1 MKAHMTRYEELVR
14 YQSASVEPRD
24 VITFGPLRIDRMSRR
39 VFVDEEE
46 KKLTAKEFS
55 LLFFLATHPNR
66 VFSKEELF
74 HQIWGYTPGNEMATL
89 VVHIRKIREKIEKD
103 KQRQI
108 DEYTQEM
115 ANCKEN
121 EISVCE
127 LEARNKVLAEKQKWI
142 QKVKRDVQSKI
153 DSTNGKEYVTLIQ
166 TMLDNAEPKSDCVVL
181 LPNKEREEITN
192 FVKQKGLEVQ
202 NVENFDAG
210 FVLRYGNIEENY
222 VLDTM
227 IELQEEKI
235 DEMIVKILFG

>member
-1 MKAHMTRYEELVR
+1 MELSNFKADIETDGLKGEKLAMSGEYDMLILEVDLPGRSGFEICRKYREIYLKPVIFVSSKEEDIDIIHGFSLGADDYIRKPFRPNELVARVKAHMTRYEELVR

-103 KQRQI
+103 TGNP
-108 DEYTQEM
+108 EF
-115 ANCKEN
+115 
-121 EISVCE
+121 
-127 LEARNKVLAEKQKWI
+127 
-142 QKVKRDVQSKI
+142 
-153 DSTNGKEYVTLIQ
+153 IQ
-166 TMLDNAEPKSDCVVL
+166 TVWGTGY
-181 LPNKEREEITN
+181 R
-192 FVKQKGLEVQ
+192 
-202 NVENFDAG
+202 
-210 FVLRYGNIEENY
+210 
-222 VLDTM
+222 
-227 IELQEEKI
+227 
-235 DEMIVKILFG
+235 FGDKN

>member
-1 MKAHMTRYEELVR
+1 MNILIIDNDLTIARMEKDYLELSNFKADIETDGLKGEKLAMSGEYDMLILEVDLPGRSGFEICRKYREIYLKPVIFVSSKEEDIDIIHGFSLGADDYIRKPFRPNELVARVKAHMTRYEELVR

-103 KQRQI
+103 TGNPEFI
-108 DEYTQEM
+108 PVSYTHLRAHET
-115 ANCKEN
+115 
-121 EISVCE
+121 SV
-127 LEARNKVLAEKQKWI
+127 
-142 QKVKRDVQSKI
+142 
-153 DSTNGKEYVTLIQ
+153 
-166 TMLDNAEPKSDCVVL
+166 
-181 LPNKEREEITN
+181 
-192 FVKQKGLEVQ
+192 
-202 NVENFDAG
+202 
-210 FVLRYGNIEENY
+210 
-222 VLDTM
+222 
-227 IELQEEKI
+227 
-235 DEMIVKILFG
+235 

>member
-1 MKAHMTRYEELVR
+1 MNILIIDNDLTIARMEKDYLELSNFKADIETDGLKGEKLATSGEYYMLILEVDLPGRSGFEICRKYREIYLKPVIFVSSKEEDIDIIHGFSLGADDYIRKPFRPNELVARVKAHMTRYEELVR

-103 KQRQI
+103 TGNP
-108 DEYTQEM
+108 EF
-115 ANCKEN
+115 
-121 EISVCE
+121 
-127 LEARNKVLAEKQKWI
+127 
-142 QKVKRDVQSKI
+142 
-153 DSTNGKEYVTLIQ
+153 IQ
-166 TMLDNAEPKSDCVVL
+166 TVWGTGY
-181 LPNKEREEITN
+181 R
-192 FVKQKGLEVQ
+192 
-202 NVENFDAG
+202 
-210 FVLRYGNIEENY
+210 
-222 VLDTM
+222 
-227 IELQEEKI
+227 
-235 DEMIVKILFG
+235 FGDKN

>member
-1 MKAHMTRYEELVR
+1 MNILIIDKDLTIARMEKDYLELSNFKADIETDGLKGEKLAMSGEYDMLILEVDLPGRSGFEICRKYRETYLKPVIFVSSKEEDIDIIHGFSLGADDYIRKPFRPNELVARVKAHMTRYEELVR

-103 KQRQI
+103 TGNP
-108 DEYTQEM
+108 EF
-115 ANCKEN
+115 
-121 EISVCE
+121 
-127 LEARNKVLAEKQKWI
+127 
-142 QKVKRDVQSKI
+142 
-153 DSTNGKEYVTLIQ
+153 IQ
-166 TMLDNAEPKSDCVVL
+166 TVWGTGY
-181 LPNKEREEITN
+181 R
-192 FVKQKGLEVQ
+192 
-202 NVENFDAG
+202 
-210 FVLRYGNIEENY
+210 
-222 VLDTM
+222 
-227 IELQEEKI
+227 
-235 DEMIVKILFG
+235 FGDKN

>member
-1 MKAHMTRYEELVR
+1 MNILIIDNDLTIARMEKDYLELSNFKADIETDGLKGEKLAMSGEYDMLILEVDLPGRSGFEICRKYREIYLKPVIFVSSKEEDIDIIHGFSLGADDYIRKPFRPNELVARVKAHMTRYEELVR

-103 KQRQI
+103 TGNP
-108 DEYTQEM
+108 EF
-115 ANCKEN
+115 
-121 EISVCE
+121 
-127 LEARNKVLAEKQKWI
+127 
-142 QKVKRDVQSKI
+142 
-153 DSTNGKEYVTLIQ
+153 IQ
-166 TMLDNAEPKSDCVVL
+166 TVCGTGY
-181 LPNKEREEITN
+181 R
-192 FVKQKGLEVQ
+192 
-202 NVENFDAG
+202 
-210 FVLRYGNIEENY
+210 
-222 VLDTM
+222 
-227 IELQEEKI
+227 
-235 DEMIVKILFG
+235 FGDKN

>member
-1 MKAHMTRYEELVR
+1 MNILIIDNDLTIARMEKDYLELSNFKVDIETDGLKGEKLAMSGEYDMLILEVDLPGRSGFEICRKYREIYLKPVIFVSSKEEDIDIIHGFSLGADDYIRKPFRPNELVARVKAHMTRYEELVR

-103 KQRQI
+103 TGNP
-108 DEYTQEM
+108 EF
-115 ANCKEN
+115 
-121 EISVCE
+121 
-127 LEARNKVLAEKQKWI
+127 
-142 QKVKRDVQSKI
+142 
-153 DSTNGKEYVTLIQ
+153 IQ
-166 TMLDNAEPKSDCVVL
+166 TVWGTGY
-181 LPNKEREEITN
+181 R
-192 FVKQKGLEVQ
+192 
-202 NVENFDAG
+202 
-210 FVLRYGNIEENY
+210 
-222 VLDTM
+222 
-227 IELQEEKI
+227 
-235 DEMIVKILFG
+235 FGDKN

>member
-103 KQRQI
+103 TGNP
-108 DEYTQEM
+108 EF
-115 ANCKEN
+115 
-121 EISVCE
+121 
-127 LEARNKVLAEKQKWI
+127 
-142 QKVKRDVQSKI
+142 
-153 DSTNGKEYVTLIQ
+153 IQ
-166 TMLDNAEPKSDCVVL
+166 TVWGTGY
-181 LPNKEREEITN
+181 R
-192 FVKQKGLEVQ
+192 
-202 NVENFDAG
+202 
-210 FVLRYGNIEENY
+210 
-222 VLDTM
+222 
-227 IELQEEKI
+227 
-235 DEMIVKILFG
+235 FGDKN

>member
-1 MKAHMTRYEELVR
+1 MNILIIDNDLTIARMEKDYVELSNFKADIETDGLKGEKLAMSGEYDMLILEVDLPGRSGFEICRKYREIYLKPVIFVSSKEEDIDIIHGFSLGADDYIRKPFRPNELVARVKAHMTRYEELVR

-103 KQRQI
+103 TGNP
-108 DEYTQEM
+108 EF
-115 ANCKEN
+115 
-121 EISVCE
+121 
-127 LEARNKVLAEKQKWI
+127 
-142 QKVKRDVQSKI
+142 
-153 DSTNGKEYVTLIQ
+153 IQ
-166 TMLDNAEPKSDCVVL
+166 TVWGTGY
-181 LPNKEREEITN
+181 R
-192 FVKQKGLEVQ
+192 
-202 NVENFDAG
+202 
-210 FVLRYGNIEENY
+210 
-222 VLDTM
+222 
-227 IELQEEKI
+227 
-235 DEMIVKILFG
+235 FGDKN

>member
-1 MKAHMTRYEELVR
+1 MNILIIDNDLTIARMEKDYLELSNFKADIETDGLKGEKLAMSGEYDMLILEVDLPGRSGFEICRKYREIYLKPVIFVSSKEEDIDIIHGFSLGADDYIRKPFRPNELVARVKAHMTRYEELVR

-103 KQRQI
+103 
-108 DEYTQEM
+108 
-115 ANCKEN
+115 
-121 EISVCE
+121 
-127 LEARNKVLAEKQKWI
+127 
-142 QKVKRDVQSKI
+142 
-153 DSTNGKEYVTLIQ
+153 NGNPEFIQ
-166 TMLDNAEPKSDCVVL
+166 TVWGTGY
-181 LPNKEREEITN
+181 R
-192 FVKQKGLEVQ
+192 
-202 NVENFDAG
+202 
-210 FVLRYGNIEENY
+210 
-222 VLDTM
+222 
-227 IELQEEKI
+227 
-235 DEMIVKILFG
+235 FGDKN

>member
-1 MKAHMTRYEELVR
+1 MDEQKLVDSILAEAKNEAQKVIEDAKYR
-14 YQSASVEPRD
+14 SSKIVEQN
-24 VITFGPLRIDRMSRR
+24 S
-39 VFVDEEE
+39 
-46 KKLTAKEFS
+46 
-55 LLFFLATHPNR
+55 
-66 VFSKEELF
+66 
-74 HQIWGYTPGNEMATL
+74 
-89 VVHIRKIREKIEKD
+89 EKIEKD

>member
-1 MKAHMTRYEELVR
+1 MNILIIDNDLTIARMEKDYLELSNFKADIETDGLKGEKLAMSGEYDMLILEVDLPGRSGFEICRKYRETYLKPVIFVSSKEEDIDIIHGFSLGADDYIRKPFRPNELVARVKAHMTRYEELVR

-103 KQRQI
+103 TGNP
-108 DEYTQEM
+108 EF
-115 ANCKEN
+115 
-121 EISVCE
+121 
-127 LEARNKVLAEKQKWI
+127 
-142 QKVKRDVQSKI
+142 
-153 DSTNGKEYVTLIQ
+153 IQ
-166 TMLDNAEPKSDCVVL
+166 TVWGTGY
-181 LPNKEREEITN
+181 R
-192 FVKQKGLEVQ
+192 
-202 NVENFDAG
+202 
-210 FVLRYGNIEENY
+210 
-222 VLDTM
+222 
-227 IELQEEKI
+227 
-235 DEMIVKILFG
+235 FGDKN